1 MKTPSPW
8 GFFFGEVLVKKTKE
22 VIKMKK
28 AFVTLGVAILFLL
41 PFSALAQQEATY
53 GPYKVLSMDKAVVE
67 DVLVEANGLYVKVNQ
82 SYWGSE
88 FIVKGS
94 AKNNEIYTTWA
105 NGTNEMPV
113 KVYQSQ
119 VKNKQGYTYRINTG
133 ATFVEYW
140 TGGKLV
146 LHLEKVK

>member
-1 MKTPSPW
+1 
-8 GFFFGEVLVKKTKE
+8 
-22 VIKMKK
+22 MKK
-28 AFVTLGVAILFLL
+28 AFVTIGVSILLL
-41 PFSALAQQEATY
+41 FPLSAVAQQEATY

-67 DVLVEANGLYVKVNQ
+67 DVLVEGNDLYVKVNP

-94 AKNNEIYTTWA
+94 EKNNEIYTAWA

-119 VKNKQGYTYRINTG
+119 AKNKQGYTYRINTG
-133 ATFVEYW
+133 ARFVEYW

-146 LHLEKVK
+146 LHLEKVE

>member
-1 MKTPSPW
+1 M
-8 GFFFGEVLVKKTKE
+8 E
-22 VIKMKK
+22 MKK
-28 AFVTLGVAILFLL
+28 AFVTIGVAILFLFPL
-41 PFSALAQQEATY
+41 SALAQQEATY

-67 DVLVEANGLYVKVNQ
+67 DVLVEGNDLYVKVNP
-82 SYWGSE
+82 SYWSSE

-94 AKNNEIYTTWA
+94 VENNEIYTTWA
-105 NGTNEMPV
+105 NGTKEMPV

-119 VKNKQGYTYRINTG
+119 AKNKQGYTYRINT
-133 ATFVEYW
+133 AARFVEYW